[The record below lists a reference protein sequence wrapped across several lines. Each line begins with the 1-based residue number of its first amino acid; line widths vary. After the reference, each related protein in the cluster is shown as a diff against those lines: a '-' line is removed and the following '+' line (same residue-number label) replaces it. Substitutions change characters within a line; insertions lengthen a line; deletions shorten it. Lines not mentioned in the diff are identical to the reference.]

1 MHELAHYLEAKR
13 TVDDRALDRR
23 VLERL
28 RRELEGVDAPAIV
41 DVGAGIGTGLE
52 RLLNWNVVKAPTY
65 TAVEQDTALVDIARS
80 RLDGMEGLD
89 GRAQA
94 ELVTSTLTD
103 FASDNRNLAR
113 FDLVIAH
120 AFLDIVNL
128 APALKSLV
136 ALARPGGLLYFPITF
151 DGETIFEPAHE
162 DDEMILSR
170 YHASMSKLGGELGDS
185 KTGRRLFHTLSSE
198 PAEILEMGSSD
209 WIVRPENG
217 SYPDDE
223 AFFLECVVAMV
234 ERTVGDA
241 AEGWA
246 STRRQQID
254 EGRLLYIAHQIDCLA
269 RKRSSG

>member
-28 RRELEGVDAPAIV
+28 RRELEGVDTPAIV
-41 DVGAGIGTGLE
+41 DVGAGIGTGIE
-52 RLLNWNVVKAPTY
+52 RLLDWNVVKAPAY

-80 RLDGMEGLD
+80 RLDEMEGLD
-89 GRAQA
+89 ERARID
-94 ELVTSTLTD
+94 LVASTLAD
-103 FASDNRNLAR
+103 FASDNWNLAR

-151 DGETIFEPAHE
+151 DGETVFEPAHD
-162 DDEMILSR
+162 DDETILSR
-170 YHASMSKLGGELGDS
+170 YHASMDEVGDS

-198 PAEILEMGSSD
+198 PVEILEIGSSD
-209 WIVRPENG
+209 WIVRPESG
-217 SYPDDE
+217 GYPNDE

-246 STRRQQID
+246 STRREQIQQR
-254 EGRLLYIAHQIDCLA
+254 RLLYIAHQLDCLA
-269 RKRSSG
+269 RKR

>member
-1 MHELAHYLEAKR
+1 MHELAHYLEVKR

-28 RRELEGVDAPAIV
+28 QRELEGVDAPAIV

-52 RLLNWNVVKAPTY
+52 RLLDWNVVNEPTY
-65 TAVEQDTALVDIARS
+65 TAVEQDAALVEIARA
-80 RLDGMEGLD
+80 RLDGRD
-89 GRAQA
+89 QV
-94 ELVTSTLTD
+94 ELVASTLAD
-103 FASDNRNLAR
+103 FASDNWNLAR

-120 AFLDIVNL
+120 AFLDIVDL

-151 DGETIFEPAHE
+151 DGETVFEPAHE
-162 DDEMILSR
+162 DDETILSR
-170 YHASMSKLGGELGDS
+170 YHASMLEVGDS
-185 KTGRRLFHTLSSE
+185 KTGRRLFHALSSE
-198 PAEILEMGSSD
+198 PVDILEMGSSD

-217 SYPDDE
+217 SYPYDE
-223 AFFLECVVAMV
+223 GFFLACVVAMV

-246 STRRQQID
+246 TTRRHQIE
-254 EGRLLYIAHQIDCLA
+254 EGRLLYIAHQLDCLA
-269 RKRSSG
+269 RKRV

>member
-52 RLLNWNVVKAPTY
+52 RLLDWNVVKAPTY
-65 TAVEQDTALVDIARS
+65 TAVEQDTALVEIARS
-80 RLDGMEGLD
+80 RDKLQGLH
-89 GRAQA
+89 GRARIDFVA
-94 ELVTSTLTD
+94 STLAD
-103 FASDNRNLAR
+103 FASDHWNLAR

-120 AFLDIVNL
+120 AFLDIVKL

-151 DGETIFEPAHE
+151 DGETVFEPAHE
-162 DDEMILSR
+162 DDETILSR

-185 KTGRRLFHTLSSE
+185 KTGRRLFHTLSRE
-198 PAEILEMGSSD
+198 PVEILEMGSSD
-209 WIVRPENG
+209 WIVHLKSG
-217 SYPDDE
+217 GYPNDE
-223 AFFLECVVAMV
+223 AFFLECVIAMV

-246 STRRQQID
+246 TTRRQQIE
-254 EGRLLYIAHQIDCLA
+254 EGRLLYIAHQLDCLA
-269 RKRSSG
+269 RKR

>member
-28 RRELEGVDAPAIV
+28 RRELEGVDAPTIV

-52 RLLNWNVVKAPTY
+52 RLLDWNVVKEPAY
-65 TAVEQDTALVDIARS
+65 TAVEQDAALVEIARA
-80 RLDGMEGLD
+80 RLDG
-89 GRAQA
+89 RVQA
-94 ELVTSTLTD
+94 ELVASTLAD
-103 FASDNRNLAR
+103 FASDNWNLAR
-113 FDLVIAH
+113 FDFVVAH
-120 AFLDIVNL
+120 AFLDIVDL

-136 ALARPGGLLYFPITF
+136 ALARPDALLYFPITF
-151 DGETIFEPAHE
+151 DGETVFEPAHE
-162 DDEMILSR
+162 DDQTILSR
-170 YHASMSKLGGELGDS
+170 YHASMDGIGNS

-198 PAEILEMGSSD
+198 PVDVLEMGSSD
-209 WIVRPENG
+209 WIVRPEGDGYAN
-217 SYPDDE
+217 DE

-246 STRRQQID
+246 STRRQQI
-254 EGRLLYIAHQIDCLA
+254 EERRLLYIAHQLDCLA
-269 RKRSSG
+269 RKRV